1 MTKLFNTFKNPVF
14 GPFLDHLPSFG
25 DKKNVF
31 WKSGSVTHNLILVS
45 SNMPNLKK
53 TNDIIPRK
61 RPDRRQDGQTLF
73 YRTLL
78 VTAGGPKK
86 H

>member
-14 GPFLDHLPSFG
+14 GPFLVHLPSFG
-25 DKKNVF
+25 DKKNFF

-45 SNMPNLKK
+45 STMPNLEK
-53 TNDIIPRK
+53 TNDTITRK
-61 RPDRRQDGQTLF
+61 RPDRRKDGQTLF

-78 VTAGGPKK
+78 VTVGGPKK